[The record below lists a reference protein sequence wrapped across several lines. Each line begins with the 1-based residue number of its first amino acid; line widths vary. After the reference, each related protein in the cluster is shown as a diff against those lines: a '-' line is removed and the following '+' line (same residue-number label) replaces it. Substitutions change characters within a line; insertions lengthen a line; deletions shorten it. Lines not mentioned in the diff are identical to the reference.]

1 MNPPLHLLAGVD
13 EAGRG
18 PVAGPVVAAAVLL
31 PAGFD
36 PTGIDDS
43 KRLSEARR
51 ERAFDRIL
59 ADAVAWSIAEA
70 DVAEIDEINIL
81 QATHAAMRRA
91 VAGLG
96 SAPRSVR
103 VDGNPVPNLHANTVA
118 VVGGDALH
126 LEIAAASILAK
137 VTRDRIMRD
146 HHRVWPAYG
155 FDVHK
160 GYLTAAHR
168 LAIEAHGPCPIHRR
182 SFAPIKQFRLDL

>member
-1 MNPPLHLLAGVD
+1 MNLAEDGIAGVD

-36 PTGIDDS
+36 STGIDDS

-51 ERAFDRIL
+51 ESAYARIV
-59 ADAVAWSIAEA
+59 AEAVAWSIAEA
-70 DVAEIDEINIL
+70 DVEEIDSINIL

-91 VAGLG
+91 VNGLAI
-96 SAPRSVR
+96 APRAVR
-103 VDGNPVPNLHANTVA
+103 VDGNPVPNLHPRAVA

-126 LEIAAASILAK
+126 VEIAAASILAK
-137 VTRDRIMRD
+137 VARDRLMRQF
-146 HHRVWPAYG
+146 HREWPDYG

-168 LAIEAHGPCPIHRR
+168 RAIETHGPCPIHRR
-182 SFAPIKQFRLDL
+182 SFAPINQFRLML